1 MDDIIIFSN
10 TNEQHYTIIKIINI
24 LQQANMKIS
33 LKKSKFFKLET
44 EFLCYIVSQN
54 VIKTDPDSTIMKYPV
69 PQNIKFLVL

>member
-1 MDDIIIFSN
+1 
-10 TNEQHYTIIKIINI
+10 
-24 LQQANMKIS
+24 MKIS